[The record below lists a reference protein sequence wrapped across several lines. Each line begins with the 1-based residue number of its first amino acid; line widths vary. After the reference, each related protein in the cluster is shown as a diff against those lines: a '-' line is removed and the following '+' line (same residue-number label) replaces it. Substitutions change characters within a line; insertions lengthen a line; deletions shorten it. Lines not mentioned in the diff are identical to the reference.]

1 MDKKIK
7 VSIVGGS
14 GYTGIELLRLLSL
27 HPNVDIHHITSRND
41 VGRFVY
47 EVYPSL
53 RGVLSHKFVD
63 PEEIHLEE
71 SNLVFFAT
79 PNGIAMK
86 YAKALIG
93 RGVKVIDLA
102 ADFRIKDVKEWE
114 RWYGMPHEC
123 ADVLEKAVYGLPEMN
138 RDQIKNAQLV
148 ANPGCYPTAI
158 QLALMPLLKEGLI
171 DPLSIIADAKS
182 GISGAGKKA
191 QSNLLLSEASE
202 NFKAYSLTGHRHQPE
217 IEENLSKN
225 SSLGKI
231 KLLFVPHLLPI
242 IRGIHATI
250 YVDCVKDFDPSII
263 FDKYYGKEPFV
274 DVMEGNSCPE
284 TKSVRASN
292 MCRIS
297 FYKVPDTKQLVI
309 LSVIDN
315 LVKGAA
321 GQAVQNMNIMMRW
334 KETLG
339 LESIPLVP

>member
-1 MDKKIK
+1 MNKKMK

-14 GYTGIELLRLLSL
+14 GYTGIEVLRLISL

-41 VGRFVY
+41 AGRFVCDI
-47 EVYPSL
+47 YPSL
-53 RGVLSHKFVD
+53 RGILSHKFVHPD
-63 PEEIHLEE
+63 EIDLAE
-71 SNLVFFAT
+71 SNIVFFAT

-86 YAKALIG
+86 YAKDLLAK
-93 RGVKVIDLA
+93 GVKVIDLA
-102 ADFRIKDVKEWE
+102 ADFRIKDINEWE
-114 RWYGMPHEC
+114 KWYEMSHEC
-123 ADVLEKAVYGLPEMN
+123 PDILEKAVYGLPEVN
-138 RDQIKNAQLV
+138 RDQIKNAQLI

-182 GISGAGKKA
+182 GISGAGKKN
-191 QSNLLLSEASE
+191 QVDLLMSEASE

-242 IRGIHATI
+242 VRGIHATM
-250 YVDCVKDFDPSII
+250 YVNCIKDFDPSAI
-263 FDKYYGKEPFV
+263 FNKYYEKEPFV
-274 DVMEGNSCPE
+274 DVMKENSCPE
-284 TKSVRASN
+284 TKSVRSSN

-321 GQAVQNMNIMMRW
+321 GQAVQNMNIMMGW
-334 KETLG
+334 EETIG
-339 LESIPLVP
+339 LELIPLAP